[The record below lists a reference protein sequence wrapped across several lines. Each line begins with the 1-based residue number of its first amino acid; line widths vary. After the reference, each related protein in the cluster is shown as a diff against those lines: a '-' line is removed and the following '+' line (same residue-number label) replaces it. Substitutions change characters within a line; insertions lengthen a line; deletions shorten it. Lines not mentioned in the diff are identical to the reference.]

1 MIAPELRR
9 QIKELVAEAVAAGAR
24 RFMAL
29 MVVGLSA
36 RCLQRWR
43 QDDVDRRKTRV
54 QTPGNAL
61 SVEEREAVLDI
72 ANAPEHGHLPVTQIV
87 PRLVDQGKYLASE
100 STFYRLL
107 RNQRQLRHR
116 ALSKEPTQKSALRE
130 LVAAAPNQVATWDIT
145 WLPSCVRGHFWYL
158 YVVID
163 LYSRKAVAW
172 QVYACENQ
180 SHASELVRDYVFRE
194 AIPPNQLT
202 LHADNGA
209 VMRGTSLQ
217 TTLKDLGI
225 ARSHSRPL
233 VSNDNPF
240 IESLFK
246 TIKYRPNDPSRPFAT
261 LKDARAFADRLL
273 HWYNTEHRH
282 SAIRFVTPEQRHQ
295 RIDVE
300 ILKNRHAVYQQAKRN
315 NPARWSRHTRNWTYI
330 PRVYLNPNRVEQVGA
345 SSRKR
350 TAGPDAN
357 QPLSAQTQGE

>member
-9 QIKELVAEAVAAGAR
+9 EIRQLVAEAVAAGAR

-29 MVVGLSA
+29 KVVGLSA

-43 QDDVDRRKTRV
+43 DDDVDRRKTRV
-54 QTPGNAL
+54 QTPRNAL
-61 SVEEREAVLDI
+61 SDEERQAVL
-72 ANAPEHGHLPVTQIV
+72 AVTNAPEHGHLPVTQIV
-87 PRLVDQGKYLASE
+87 PRLADKGEYIASE
-100 STFYRLL
+100 STMYRVL
-107 RNQRQLRHR
+107 RAQRQLQHR
-116 ALSKEPTQKSALRE
+116 ALSREPTSRNAPRA
-130 LVAAAPNQVATWDIT
+130 LVATAPNQVATWDIT
-145 WLPSCVRGHFWYL
+145 WLPAAVRGHFWYL

-163 LYSRKAVAW
+163 LFSRKAVAW
-172 QVYACENQ
+172 QVYAYEDQ
-180 SHASELVRDYVFRE
+180 SHASDLIRDYVFRE
-194 AIPPNQLT
+194 VIAPNQLT

-209 VMRGTSLQ
+209 VMRGASLQ

-225 ARSHSRPL
+225 ASSHSRPS

-261 LKDARAFADRLL
+261 LNDARAFADRLL

-315 NPARWSRHTRNWTYI
+315 NPNRWSRHTRNWTYI
-330 PRVYLNPNRVEQVGA
+330 PRVYLNPNRVEQVGV
-345 SSRKR
+345 SSRKKK
-350 TAGPDAN
+350 TSSAAN
-357 QPLSAQTQGE
+357 QPLRTQAQGE